1 MSESLLTAHTGTTL
15 RHAEKIEFKHRRH
28 DFDKVPSRLTVSHRS
43 LYFQGDNML
52 LNNLSI
58 RLRLFGSF
66 FFIVLLLVMLGGF
79 SWQKISITAH
89 ETSSMY
95 EYNTKPLPELAK
107 VTNAFLRKRVELR
120 NPIIFPE
127 DREDAFRSLQE
138 LDKEIETAL
147 AAFERSIHNDKIR
160 EQFATLKK
168 ELATFR
174 TVQDAIVSF
183 INQGNTEQAKKL
195 MHEQCK
201 PAALKVLQ
209 ASHELEKTK
218 LALAEAKHL
227 DADKNATAVS
237 YTVLI
242 ITAIGIVVA
251 LLLAG
256 YLSRIILGPLR
267 EMENMFRTM
276 ANGEGDLTRRFHIH
290 GQNEVS
296 ATTSA
301 FNLFLE
307 KLNSIIKEIVSSSSE
322 IGQISSSNI
331 QLASRMNSDMTEISS
346 TVENIAATFEE
357 MTTSIAHVSD
367 NCNVTAS
374 AATTADEHTSRG
386 YQIVHDTISQMSTT
400 SSRVSETAVS
410 IEALGDSA
418 KQIGGIVTVIK
429 EIAEQTNLLALNAAI
444 EAARAGEQG
453 RGFAVVADEVR
464 KLAERTGNSTAEIAK
479 VIEEISTKTIQSVNM
494 MQEGLKY
501 VEGGKQATMSSGNAI
516 EEIQSSI
523 RTVGEMTGDISRALN
538 EQSRAVEATAQ
549 NVAQITDRIHKTSA
563 SSEDVVLNSQQLG
576 NKIESLLRLVGSF
589 KTA

>member
-1 MSESLLTAHTGTTL
+1 
-15 RHAEKIEFKHRRH
+15 
-28 DFDKVPSRLTVSHRS
+28 
-43 LYFQGDNML
+43 
-52 LNNLSI
+52 
-58 RLRLFGSF
+58 
-66 FFIVLLLVMLGGF
+66 
-79 SWQKISITAH
+79 
-89 ETSSMY
+89 
-95 EYNTKPLPELAK
+95 
-107 VTNAFLRKRVELR
+107 
-120 NPIIFPE
+120 
-127 DREDAFRSLQE
+127 
-138 LDKEIETAL
+138 
-147 AAFERSIHNDKIR
+147 
-160 EQFATLKK
+160 
-168 ELATFR
+168 
-174 TVQDAIVSF
+174 
-183 INQGNTEQAKKL
+183 
-195 MHEQCK
+195 
-201 PAALKVLQ
+201 
-209 ASHELEKTK
+209 
-218 LALAEAKHL
+218 
-227 DADKNATAVS
+227 
-237 YTVLI
+237 
-242 ITAIGIVVA
+242 
-251 LLLAG
+251 
-256 YLSRIILGPLR
+256 
-267 EMENMFRTM
+267 
-276 ANGEGDLTRRFHIH
+276 
-290 GQNEVS
+290 
-296 ATTSA
+296 
-301 FNLFLE
+301 
-307 KLNSIIKEIVSSSSE
+307 
-322 IGQISSSNI
+322 
-331 QLASRMNSDMTEISS
+331 MNSDMTEISS